1 MIREALCRS
10 RALLGDFRIYVNI
23 AEISADIKDKTV
35 ENSKGVLA
43 MKINSNT
50 RFYAGTS
57 VEQPVTKQPE
67 QNITTS
73 GKNRL
78 FAGGIGMQNTL
89 DSQIEEKRAAA
100 MEKAK
105 KLIGDVFAA
114 EKSVDD
120 DLAERASRIRESEQ
134 AIVDANKKL
143 AEFEEEKEKL
153 KEQYGV
159 TGDETEEMLPE
170 EYKVQ
175 RDELNRYGE
184 PQHQVINEAK
194 KVIEEERRVIAAIT
208 VERLKTDPMVETSEQ
223 AGEILASAEEEITGM
238 ITDAAVEHLNEKAEE
253 AKEKQEAEEEKA
265 ELEEAKRKER
275 DGRRK
280 EAELFEVP
288 VQELLNLEQ
297 VRGELKHEVDQMLTG
312 MKLLAEDI
320 KGSMVDEEL

>member
-1 MIREALCRS
+1 MKITENTRLYIGSNVELS
-10 RALLGDFRIYVNI
+10 MEKQLGKSVQ
-23 AEISADIKDKTV
+23 SDKT
-35 ENSKGVLA
+35 
-43 MKINSNT
+43 
-50 RFYAGTS
+50 
-57 VEQPVTKQPE
+57 
-67 QNITTS
+67 
-73 GKNRL
+73 RL
-78 FAGGIGMQNTL
+78 FAGNSSVQNPL
-89 DSQIEEKRAAA
+89 DTQIVEKRAEA

-120 DLAERASRIRESEQ
+120 DLAMRVGRIKESEQ

-143 AEFEEEKEKL
+143 AEFETEKEKL

-159 TGDETEEMLPE
+159 TGEESEEMLPE
-170 EYKVQ
+170 EYKMQ
-175 RDELNRYGE
+175 RDELTRYGE

-194 KVIEEERRVIAAIT
+194 KVIEEERKVIAAIT
-208 VERLKTDPMVETSEQ
+208 VERLKTDPMLGASEQ
-223 AGEILASAEEEITGM
+223 AEEMLASAEEEIAGM
-238 ITDAAVEHLNEKAEE
+238 VMDAAVDNLKEQAEE

-275 DGRRK
+275 EERRK
-280 EAELFEVP
+280 ELELSDVP

-297 VRGELKHEVDQMLTG
+297 VRGELKQEVDRMLTE